1 MQITSTSPLAESQ
14 KIRIANFVQK
24 LMPTRSIF
32 QERLNETEMIEII
45 IKMFTDEIPEEKR
58 KPIESIEN
66 AELEKIIYNVMI
78 LESVAGTL
86 NDLTPEEM
94 AIFDDAV
101 KRQKYVG

>member
-14 KIRIANFVQK
+14 KIRLANCVQK

-32 QERLNETEMIEII
+32 QERLNEAEMIEIAI
-45 IKMFTDEIPEEKR
+45 DMFEP
-58 KPIESIEN
+58 N
-66 AELEKIIYNVMI
+66 AKLRSVEDIDDRELEEIIYDVMI
-78 LESVAGTL
+78 LKSVAGTL

>member
-1 MQITSTSPLAESQ
+1 MQTTSTSTLAESQ
-14 KIRIANFVQK
+14 NIRIANFVKK
-24 LMPTRSIF
+24 LMPSRSIF
-32 QERLNETEMIEII
+32 QERLNEAEMIKIV

-58 KPIESIEN
+58 RPVELIEN

-94 AIFDDAV
+94 AIFDETV

>member
-1 MQITSTSPLAESQ
+1 MQTTSTSTLAESQ
-14 KIRIANFVQK
+14 KIRIANFVKK

-32 QERLNETEMIEII
+32 QERLNEAELIEIVI
-45 IKMFTDEIPEEKR
+45 NMFTDEIPEEKR
-58 KPIESIEN
+58 KPVESIET

-86 NDLTPEEM
+86 NDLSPEEI